1 VTFSI
6 NVMKI
11 NDEIDRISSYATEM
25 KKIQQS
31 VEKIRNCIDN
41 SCFAMQQ
48 ERNLILKIEEAILE
62 EAVGMDSLSEALSK
76 IVEHYLDTERSVSL
90 GVGQVYSE
98 QLNEEITSSEQEELL
113 WQKVRSLLLSLGII
127 KPQKQERVEEQIVTD
142 LQQKEMDLYLKKE
155 IEKIL
160 KKKRFSK
167 KTWKSADMEE
177 RKKILDEYLQEV
189 AAVMGLKIDNIQYS
203 YLEKEDDTYNM
214 GSYSSSSNT
223 VKINEWVLENGGKDG
238 VKDSYY
244 LMTTIVHE
252 MRHAY
257 QHAACDNPDQFV
269 VTEETIQK
277 WQESFDNYKSKSGF
291 MKEGMDEKAA
301 YKAYRDQI
309 VESDARNFAK

>member
-1 VTFSI
+1 MTFSI

>member
-1 VTFSI
+1 
-6 NVMKI
+6 MKI

-31 VEKIRNCIDN
+31 VAKIRNCIDN

-90 GVGQVYSE
+90 GFGQVYSE

-127 KPQKQERVEEQIVTD
+127 KPQKQERVEEQTVTD